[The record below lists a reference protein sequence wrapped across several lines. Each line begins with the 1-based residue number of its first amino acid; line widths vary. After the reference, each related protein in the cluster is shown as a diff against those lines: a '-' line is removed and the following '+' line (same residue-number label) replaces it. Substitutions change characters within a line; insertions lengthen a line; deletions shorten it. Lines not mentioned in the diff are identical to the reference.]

1 MQPQSSPLV
10 SDAVLVDG
18 VARRFA
24 GRWALRGASMR
35 ARRGEVLAIRGSN
48 GSGKS
53 TLLRIV
59 ASALRPTRGTCLV
72 FGHDVVH
79 EAAAVRKLVGL
90 LGHSPALYQDLT
102 VAENLCF
109 AARMMGIRDD
119 DRLIASVIGRV
130 ALEAATHE
138 RARTLSSGMQRRV
151 ALARLMIRPP
161 ALLLLDEPHNS
172 FDAEGVALARRPQD
186 RRTARSRSGYSSM
199 VRRRDKGCRA
209 ARAVISRPTAC
220 AVTRRSRNG

>member
-1 MQPQSSPLV
+1 
-10 SDAVLVDG
+10 
-18 VARRFA
+18 
-24 GRWALRGASMR
+24 MR

-59 ASALRPTRGTCLV
+59 ASALRPTRGTCVV
-72 FGHDVVH
+72 FGHDVVQ
-79 EAAAVRKLVGL
+79 EAATVRKLVGL

-102 VAENLCF
+102 VAENLRF
-109 AARMMGIRDD
+109 AARMMGVHDD
-119 DRLIASVIGRV
+119 DQMIASLISRV

-172 FDAEGVALARRPQD
+172 FDAEGVALVNDMMLETSNAGGVTILVTHDVERVGDIVD
-186 RRTARSRSGYSSM
+186 RVLTMENGRLLDDLEYDVPSYDASTSAPLEA
-199 VRRRDKGCRA
+199 VR
-209 ARAVISRPTAC
+209 
-220 AVTRRSRNG
+220 